1 MSRVAPYPDRAT
13 LTPTRDGLEVVIPS
27 RKNAFLIVFL
37 LFWLCGW
44 LLGETLVIH
53 QLATGTKGPWL
64 FMAVWLAGWTAG
76 GAGVALT
83 WLWYVAGR
91 EILRVGPATLTHIRS
106 IGRFGIHRDYEVT
119 HVGNLRT
126 APTDPLRSNFAF
138 PGLGGGAIAFDY
150 GARTLRVGGGVDE
163 AEADRIVAALKRA
176 NARL

>member
-44 LLGETLVIH
+44 LFGEVLAIR
-53 QLATGTKGPWL
+53 QLLAGTAGAPGFL
-64 FMAVWLAGWTAG
+64 AVWLLGWTAG
-76 GAGVALT
+76 GGVALVT
-83 WLWYVAGR
+83 WLWNVAGR
-91 EILRVGPATLTHIRS
+91 ETLRLGPRTLVHFRGVGGLGLTREYDTAQVSGLRVSPLYVLRRS
-106 IGRFGIHRDYEVT
+106 FT
-119 HVGNLRT
+119 
-126 APTDPLRSNFAF
+126 F
-138 PGLGGGAIAFDY
+138 PGVGGGAIAFDY

-163 AEADRIVAALKRA
+163 AEAGRIVAALKRA